1 MCNGGENNLNLIFVV
16 NNLKNIIFFLLF
28 NVLTT
33 TLSAQNGALNQPSS
47 KKHALELNLTQN
59 TASLFSPSLSPIH
72 PGINITGSFQ
82 WNKNEKL
89 QLKQDA
95 ILGFFHHQHFQNV
108 VQLYSESHL
117 KISIKDNIHVSPVV
131 LGGGYFMS
139 FLLMDSFTWDG
150 SSYSSTSVSLKHNW
164 VISIGSNI
172 EIPTG
177 FKIMNR
183 NVHITAKYRLQVQG
197 VIVRENIP
205 IIAYTPIM
213 LGLSIPVEK

>member
-1 MCNGGENNLNLIFVV
+1 MKRVS
-16 NNLKNIIFFLLF
+16 KNIIFFLLF

-33 TLSAQNGALNQPSS
+33 TLIAQNDALNQPSS

-108 VQLYSESHL
+108 VQLYTESNF
-117 KISIKDNIHVSPVV
+117 KISIKDKVYISPVV

-172 EIPTG
+172 EIPTS
-177 FKIMNR
+177 FQIWERK
-183 NVHITAKYRLQVQG
+183 VHITAKYRLQVQG
-197 VIVRENIP
+197 VIVKENIP
-205 IIAYTPIM
+205 IIAYSPIM
-213 LGLSIPVEK
+213 LGVLIPFEK

>member
-1 MCNGGENNLNLIFVV
+1 MLI
-16 NNLKNIIFFLLF
+16 
-28 NVLTT
+28 TT
-33 TLSAQNGALNQPSS
+33 TYAQNDKINQPPS
-47 KKHALELNLTQN
+47 KKHTLELNFTQN

-82 WNKNEKL
+82 WNKNTKL
-89 QLKQDA
+89 QLKQDG
-95 ILGFFHHQHFQNV
+95 ILGFFHHSHFQNV

-117 KISIKDNIHVSPVV
+117 KISIKDKIHVSPVV

-172 EIPTG
+172 EIPTR
-177 FKIMNR
+177 FQIWERK
-183 NVHITAKYRLQVQG
+183 VHITAKYRLQVQG
-197 VIVRENIP
+197 VIVKENIP
-205 IIAYTPIM
+205 IIAYSPIM
-213 LGLSIPVEK
+213 LGILIPIEK

>member
-1 MCNGGENNLNLIFVV
+1 M
-16 NNLKNIIFFLLF
+16 
-28 NVLTT
+28 
-33 TLSAQNGALNQPSS
+33 LSTVTQAQNDSLNQPTS
-47 KKHALELNLTQN
+47 KQHTLELNLTQN
-59 TASLFSPSLSPIH
+59 TASLFSPTLRPIH
-72 PGINITGSFQ
+72 PGINITGSLQ
-82 WNKNEKL
+82 WNNNTKF
-89 QLKQDA
+89 QLKQDGV
-95 ILGFFHHQHFQNV
+95 LGFFHHSHFQNV

-117 KISIKDNIHVSPVV
+117 KISIKDKIHVSPVV

-150 SSYSSTSVSLKHNW
+150 SSYSTSSVSLKHNW

-183 NVHITAKYRLQVQG
+183 NVQITAKYRLQVQG

-205 IIAYTPIM
+205 VIAYTPIM

>member
-1 MCNGGENNLNLIFVV
+1 MLI
-16 NNLKNIIFFLLF
+16 
-28 NVLTT
+28 TT
-33 TLSAQNGALNQPSS
+33 TYSQNDNINQPHS
-47 KKHALELNLTQN
+47 KKHTLELNFTQN

-82 WNKNEKL
+82 WNKNTKL
-89 QLKQDA
+89 QLKQDG
-95 ILGFFHHQHFQNV
+95 ILGFFHHSHFQNV

-117 KISIKDNIHVSPVV
+117 KISIKDKIHVSPVV

-172 EIPTG
+172 EIPTR
-177 FKIMNR
+177 FQIWERK
-183 NVHITAKYRLQVQG
+183 VHITAKYRLQVQG
-197 VIVRENIP
+197 VIVKENIP
-205 IIAYTPIM
+205 IIAYSPIM
-213 LGLSIPVEK
+213 LGILIPIEK

>member
-1 MCNGGENNLNLIFVV
+1 MKRVS
-16 NNLKNIIFFLLF
+16 KNIIFFLLF

-33 TLSAQNGALNQPSS
+33 TLIAQNDALNQPSS

-89 QLKQDA
+89 QLKQDV

-108 VQLYSESHL
+108 VQLYTESNF
-117 KISIKDNIHVSPVV
+117 KISIKDKVYISPVV

>member
-1 MCNGGENNLNLIFVV
+1 MKIDF
-16 NNLKNIIFFLLF
+16 KNIILVFLL
-28 NVLTT
+28 V
-33 TLSAQNGALNQPSS
+33 TLSIVTRAQNDKINQPPS
-47 KKHALELNLTQN
+47 KKHRLELNFTQN

-82 WNKNEKL
+82 WNKNTKL
-89 QLKQDA
+89 QLKQDGV
-95 ILGFFHHQHFQNV
+95 LGFFHHPHFQNV
-108 VQLYSESHL
+108 VQLYTESHL
-117 KISIKDNIHVSPVV
+117 KINVKNKIYVSPFV

-150 SSYSSTSVSLKHNW
+150 SLYSTSTVSLKHNW
-164 VISIGSNI
+164 VISLGSNL

-177 FKIMNR
+177 FQIWKR
-183 NVHITAKYRLQVQG
+183 NVYVTAKYRLHIQG

-213 LGLSIPVEK
+213 LGVSIPVEK

>member
-1 MCNGGENNLNLIFVV
+1 MLI
-16 NNLKNIIFFLLF
+16 
-28 NVLTT
+28 TT
-33 TLSAQNGALNQPSS
+33 THAQNDNINQPPS
-47 KKHALELNLTQN
+47 KKHTLELNFTQN

-72 PGINITGSFQ
+72 PGINITGSFHC
-82 WNKNEKL
+82 NKNTKL
-89 QLKQDA
+89 QLKQDG
-95 ILGFFHHQHFQNV
+95 ILGFFHHSHFQNV
-108 VQLYSESHL
+108 VQLYSESYL
-117 KISIKDNIHVSPVV
+117 KISIKDKIHVSPVV

-150 SSYSSTSVSLKHNW
+150 SSYSTSTVSLKHNW
-164 VISIGSNI
+164 VISIGSNL

-183 NVHITAKYRLQVQG
+183 NVQITAKYRLQVQG

-205 IIAYTPIM
+205 VIAYTPIM

>member
-1 MCNGGENNLNLIFVV
+1 MCYGSENNLNLIFVV

-108 VQLYSESHL
+108 VQLYTESNF
-117 KISIKDNIHVSPVV
+117 KISIKEKVYISPVV

>member
-1 MCNGGENNLNLIFVV
+1 MFSFKNYIFIFLIICFHFP
-16 NNLKNIIFFLLF
+16 K
-28 NVLTT
+28 
-33 TLSAQNGALNQPSS
+33 AQSDSS
-47 KKHALELNLTQN
+47 NHANTSKQHTIELNLTQN
-59 TASLFSPSLSPIH
+59 TASLFSPTLTPIH

-82 WNKNEKL
+82 WNKNAKL
-89 QLKQDA
+89 QLKQDG
-95 ILGFFHHQHFQNV
+95 ILGFFHHSHFQNV

-117 KISIKDNIHVSPVV
+117 KISIKDKIHVSPVV

-139 FLLMDSFTWDG
+139 FLLMDSFTWNG
-150 SSYSSTSVSLKHNW
+150 SSYSTSSVSLKHNW
-164 VISIGSNI
+164 VISIGSNL

-183 NVHITAKYRLQVQG
+183 NVQITAKYRLQVQG

-205 IIAYTPIM
+205 VIAYTPIM

>member
-1 MCNGGENNLNLIFVV
+1 MLI
-16 NNLKNIIFFLLF
+16 
-28 NVLTT
+28 TT
-33 TLSAQNGALNQPSS
+33 TYAQNDNINQPPS
-47 KKHALELNLTQN
+47 KKHTLELNFTQN
-59 TASLFSPSLSPIH
+59 TASLFSPSLIPIH

-82 WNKNEKL
+82 WNKNTKL
-89 QLKQDA
+89 QLKQDG
-95 ILGFFHHQHFQNV
+95 ILGFFHHSHFQNV

-117 KISIKDNIHVSPVV
+117 KINVKNKIYVSPLV
-131 LGGGYFMS
+131 LGSGYFMS

-150 SSYSSTSVSLKHNW
+150 SSYSTSPLSLKHNW

-197 VIVRENIP
+197 LIVRENIP

-213 LGLSIPVEK
+213 LGLSIPLKK